1 MTTETT
7 IFDERTIY
15 TITDEH
21 GERSSISLDKM
32 IADVLQGAIP
42 DVHAWVQATYER
54 VVAKK
59 PHLSRRE
66 KGDVVRILAVREAQ
80 KYPAYRQ
87 MMDELL

>member
-1 MTTETT
+1 VTTEKT

-15 TITDEH
+15 TIADEH
-21 GERSSISLDKM
+21 RERSTISLDKI

-42 DVHAWVQATYER
+42 DVHVWVQTTYDR

-66 KGDVVRILAVREAQ
+66 KGDVVRILAGREAQ
-80 KYPAYRQ
+80 KYPAYHKL
-87 MMDELL
+87 MDELL

>member
-1 MTTETT
+1 VTEKT

-21 GERSSISLDKM
+21 NERSTITLDKM
-32 IADVLQGAIP
+32 IADVLQSALP
-42 DVHAWVQATYER
+42 DVHIWVQGTYDR
-54 VVAKK
+54 VVEKK

-66 KGDVVRILAVREAQ
+66 KGDIVRVLAVREAQ
-80 KYPAYRQ
+80 KFPAYRK